1 MIEYLYTIAILAGLN
16 VILASGF
23 NLILG
28 YGGLVSVAHPVFY
41 AIGGYASA
49 LLAQR
54 LGVPIPVA
62 ILIATAIAAVTSI
75 ALSLP
80 SLRVSGDY
88 LVIASMGFQLGLVHI
103 INNVEF
109 TGAANGLTNIP
120 SIIEGPYRN
129 AVYVV
134 VVWSLAIATIGLIRW
149 LVSGDYGRAITAM
162 RNDEDAF
169 AALGR
174 NAIRIKVTLF
184 AIGSGLAG
192 LAGGIY
198 AHFFLY
204 LTPEQFGIFTSASLL
219 TMVVVGGTAT
229 VRGPVLGAALL
240 TVLPEAIRFLDLPFA
255 IMAPLQGVIF
265 TLLVMLFLFL
275 RPQGLWG
282 GREGGGLDAWRG
294 TGDVAE
300 EARSTGPMR

>member
-134 VVWSLAIATIGLIRW
+134 VVWSVAIATIGLIRW

-184 AIGSGLAG
+184 RVPSHHGCRRRHRDRSRAG
-192 LAGGIY
+192 AGRRS
-198 AHFFLY
+198 AH
-204 LTPEQFGIFTSASLL
+204 
-219 TMVVVGGTAT
+219 
-229 VRGPVLGAALL
+229 
-240 TVLPEAIRFLDLPFA
+240 
-255 IMAPLQGVIF
+255 
-265 TLLVMLFLFL
+265 
-275 RPQGLWG
+275 RP
-282 GREGGGLDAWRG
+282 A
-294 TGDVAE
+294 
-300 EARSTGPMR
+300 

>member
-1 MIEYLYTIAILAGLN
+1 VIQYLYTIAILAGIN

-49 LLAQR
+49 LLAR
-54 LGVPIPVA
+54 HFGMPIPLSILLA
-62 ILIATAIAAVTSI
+62 IGIAAAASV

-88 LVIASMGFQLGLVHI
+88 LVIATMGFQLGLVHI

-120 SIIEGPYRN
+120 SIVEGPFRN
-129 AVYVV
+129 EIYTA
-134 VVWSLAIATIGLIRW
+134 VVWAAALATIGLMRW
-149 LVSGDYGRAITAM
+149 LVASDYGRAITAM

-184 AIGSGLAG
+184 ATGSALAG
-192 LAGGIY
+192 LAGGLY
-198 AHFFLY
+198 AHFFLF
-204 LTPEQFGIFTSASLL
+204 LTPDQFGIFASASLL
-219 TMVVVGGTAT
+219 TMVVVGGAAT
-229 VRGPVLGAALL
+229 VRGPVFGAVLL
-240 TVLPEAIRFLDLPFA
+240 TGLPEAIRFLDLPFA

-265 TLLVMLFLFL
+265 TMLVMLFLFL
-275 RPQGLWG
+275 RPQGLLG
-282 GREGGGLDAWRG
+282 GEAGGGLEAWRG
-294 TGDVAE
+294 NENAGHDGHPGKP
-300 EARSTGPMR
+300 AR

>member
-1 MIEYLYTIAILAGLN
+1 MIQYLYTIAILAGIN
-16 VILASGF
+16 VVLASGF

-54 LGVPIPVA
+54 LGIPIPLA
-62 ILIATAIAAVTSI
+62 ILLATGIAAATSI

-88 LVIASMGFQLGLVHI
+88 LVIATMGFQLGLVHV

-120 SIIEGPYRN
+120 SFIEGPYRN
-129 AVYVV
+129 EIYVV
-134 VVWSLAIATIGLIRW
+134 VVWALALATIGLMRW
-149 LVSGDYGRAITAM
+149 LVAGDYGRAITAM

-192 LAGGIY
+192 LAGGVY

-229 VRGPVLGAALL
+229 VRGPVLGAVLL

-275 RPQGLWG
+275 RPQGLLG
-282 GREGGGLDAWRG
+282 GKEGGGLDAWRSS
-294 TGDVAE
+294 GDAGDE
-300 EARSTGPMR
+300 SRPGEPAR